1 MHIINNIQPNLF
13 NMKKLIKNIIYA
25 ITTLFFTANYAQVG
39 INTTSPNAALDVTS
53 TDNGLLI
60 PRVALTASNV
70 ASPLTLP
77 TISELVYNTA
87 TAGTFPNNVTPGF
100 YYWDGAKWV
109 RLQTG
114 AGTNNSWLT
123 TGNTGTN
130 ASTNFLGTIDNI
142 DLVFKRNNTQSGLLN
157 ESRTSFGY
165 NSLNPA

>member
-1 MHIINNIQPNLF
+1 MRKALLF
-13 NMKKLIKNIIYA
+13 IVILTSPM
-25 ITTLFFTANYAQVG
+25 FGQVG
-39 INTTSPNAALDVTS
+39 IGTTSPNAALDVTS

-87 TAGTFPNNVTPGF
+87 TAGISPNNVTPGF

-130 ASTNFLGTIDNI
+130 ASTNFLGTIDNTA
-142 DLVFKRNNTQSGLLN
+142 L
-157 ESRTSFGY
+157 TSSIWTAPYFRISFS
-165 NSLNPA
+165 NSSL

>member
-1 MHIINNIQPNLF
+1 MRKALLF
-13 NMKKLIKNIIYA
+13 IVILTSPM
-25 ITTLFFTANYAQVG
+25 FGQVG
-39 INTTSPNAALDVTS
+39 IGTTSPNAALDVTS
-53 TDNGLLI
+53 TDDGLLI

-87 TAGTFPNNVTPGF
+87 TVVDVTPGF

-142 DLVFKRNNTQSGLLN
+142 DLVFKRN
-157 ESRTSFGY
+157 RWMIMK
-165 NSLNPA
+165 